1 MTNGV
6 YLHYDENVDHLI
18 IYKDDEQITSTIDTG
33 LVLVGL
39 NKKKEIVG
47 LEFMGAHKNFNIS
60 LNLLGALTGC
70 IVDIKYIPEAHFVR
84 ITVMLKHKEEE
95 SSLTHTSS
103 NVHLGNAPLN
113 EQFACSSV

>member
-1 MTNGV
+1 MANGV
-6 YLHYDENVDHLI
+6 YLHYDENVDHLTM
-18 IYKDDEQITSTIDTG
+18 YRDDEQITSTIDTG

-47 LEFMGAHKNFNIS
+47 LEFMGAHKNFNIPQDI
-60 LNLLGALTGC
+60 LEALTGC

-84 ITVMLKHKEEE
+84 ISVMLKHKEEE

-103 NVHLGNAPLN
+103 NIHLGNAPLN